1 MNLIKNM
8 AASVRAKLL
17 NISRK
22 DNRPFEEVLQY
33 YAMERFLYRLSLSEH
48 SKCFILKGALMLRVW
63 DFPEIRP
70 TTDIDILGVTDN
82 EEQKLLNQIKEVLR
96 VEVEPDGLIFG
107 TESLQTEQITE
118 EADYQGIRVRF
129 TGTLGSAIVR
139 MQIDIGFGD
148 TLYPKPEQQKL
159 PTILDFPA
167 PDLLCYTRESAI
179 AEKFQAMVK
188 LGEVNSRMKDF
199 YDIWMLSQQFEFS
212 GISLLTAI
220 KLTFSNR
227 NTVIPEEISAFTKE
241 FAAKKQIQWN
251 AFRKRLKQEHLPENF
266 LDITKALKI
275 FLEAVAKAIISKEK
289 FNKKWL
295 TTGSWI

>member
-70 TTDIDILGVTDN
+70 TMDIDMLGVTDN
-82 EEQKLLNQIKEVLR
+82 EEQKLLNQIKQVLR
-96 VEVEPDGLIFG
+96 VEVEPDGLIFD

-118 EADYQGIRVRF
+118 EADYKGIRVRF
-129 TGTLGSAIVR
+129 TGTLGSAMVR

-148 TLYPKPEQQKL
+148 ALYPKPEQQKL

-227 NTVIPEEISAFTKE
+227 NTVIPEEITAFTKE
-241 FAAKKQIQWN
+241 FATKKQIQWN

-266 LDITKALKI
+266 LDITKA
-275 FLEAVAKAIISKEK
+275 
-289 FNKKWL
+289 FNFP
-295 TTGSWI
+295 T